1 MLSGKSSLSTSG
13 NFQVFRFQ
21 AFSKKESPC
30 RGNFVIPRSE
40 DFDAG
45 AEAITPRTHNISSSK
60 IDHGERE

>member
-30 RGNFVIPRSE
+30 RGNFVILKDE
-40 DFDAG
+40 VLDAG
-45 AEAITPRTHNISSSK
+45 AEVITPRIHNISSSK
-60 IDHGERE
+60 IDHSERE